1 MEPRPAP
8 PTSPLASAPTTP
20 PVAALRPGAASGPV
34 LAVDDSAVVRAKL
47 RKLLEGAGLAVTL
60 ARDGHEALA
69 CLAQQPHALLI
80 TDLEMPGMDGV
91 ALIGALQAS
100 GAAARLPIL
109 AISGHEALHEQL
121 TGLQPIQG
129 LFRKP
134 WDDALLLQQV
144 QALLVSA
151 TAH

>member
-1 MEPRPAP
+1 M
-8 PTSPLASAPTTP
+8 
-20 PVAALRPGAASGPV
+20 LRPGAASGPV

-121 TGLQPIQG
+121 SGLQPIQG

-151 TAH
+151 AAH